1 MVELLAPAGS
11 FEALRAAVEAGA
23 DAVYLAGE
31 KFGARAYAEN
41 FAGEQLLKAVEFAH
55 LRGVAVHVTVNT
67 IIADEERDEFAAYIK
82 FLRRAN
88 VDALLV
94 QDLGA
99 AALAKELAPE
109 IPLHASTQMT
119 IHNSEGVKVLARLGF
134 TRAVL
139 SRELTLREIEKICH
153 ESPIETEIFIHG
165 ALCVC
170 WSGQCLM
177 SSLIGGRSGNRGRC
191 AQPCRLPYE
200 LVDASGK
207 NLLSGAGK
215 YLLSPKD
222 LNTLELLPRLIQTGV
237 TSLKIEG
244 RMKRPEY
251 VATVVKVYRDA
262 LDKNFST
269 GKDKRKLAQIFN
281 RDFTT
286 AYLEKNPGKNL
297 ISDMRPNNRGVL
309 IGRVV
314 EVARDKITLKLS
326 EKISAGDQV
335 EIWVKVGGRVTFT
348 VEDFELRGGLCTI
361 KLAGTRG
368 VRVHDRAFKIFD
380 AELTAEARKFFS
392 GAPVRKIFVAA
403 QVEAKIGE
411 PLTLK
416 MTDAD
421 GNFATAQTNSRAA
434 RAVNRPLTLE
444 TLKNQIGRLGNSIFA
459 LEKISANVEDNLMIP
474 LSELND
480 VRRRVVE
487 QLETLR
493 LKNFE
498 REKISVAAEVEVKF
512 GEPLN
517 LTNRPLTLDTLRNQI
532 GRPGNSIFTPEKI
545 SAPATKTLNPKSQ
558 ILNPSLTAHVDTLE
572 KVKAALDAGAD
583 EILFGGE
590 TFTNLPVKNISE
602 VIELVHA
609 RGKKISWATPRLVR
623 EDESF
628 TVPAAVDAVYVH
640 NLATLS
646 LAKKISAAPIRTD
659 FSLHVFNSATI
670 SFLKNLGVEGVT
682 LSPELNLAQVK
693 SLAKKSC
700 LPVECIVHGRQ
711 ELMISA
717 YCVLG
722 SFLGGL
728 DKKNCP
734 HICRAKKFF
743 LRDRKGEL
751 FPVVT
756 DQFCRMHILNAKTL
770 SMIEQRASFEG
781 VARLRVDCRALNA
794 KETAQIVRAYKIGG
808 AEIENFTR
816 GHFFRGV
823 TLAESQERPNEKF

>member
-139 SRELTLREIEKICH
+139 SRELTLREIEKICRD
-153 ESPIETEIFIHG
+153 SPIETEIFIHG

-177 SSLIGGRSGNRGRC
+177 SSMIGGRSGNRGRC

-200 LVDASGK
+200 LVDAGGK
-207 NLLSGAGK
+207 NLLNGAGK
-215 YLLSPKD
+215 FLLSPKD
-222 LNTLELLPRLIQTGV
+222 LNTLELLPRLIETGV

-262 LDKNFST
+262 LDKKFST
-269 GKDKRKLAQIFN
+269 DEDRRKLAQIFN

-314 EVARDKITLKLS
+314 EVARDKITLKLN

-335 EIWVKVGGRVTFT
+335 EIWIKVGGRVTFT
-348 VEDFELRGGLCTI
+348 VENFEMRGELCTI
-361 KLAGTRG
+361 KLASTRG

-392 GAPVRKIFVAA
+392 GAPVRKISVAA

-416 MTDAD
+416 MTDAN
-421 GNFATAQTNSRAA
+421 GNSATAQTFSCAERAL
-434 RAVNRPLTLE
+434 NRPLTLE

-459 LEKISANVEDNLMIP
+459 LEKISADVEDNLMIP

-487 QLETLR
+487 QLEAQR
-493 LKNFE
+493 LKKFA
-498 REKISVAAEVEVKF
+498 REKISV
-512 GEPLN
+512 
-517 LTNRPLTLDTLRNQI
+517 
-532 GRPGNSIFTPEKI
+532 
-545 SAPATKTLNPKSQ
+545 PATKTLNPKSQ
-558 ILNPSLTAHVDTLE
+558 ILNPSIVAHVDTLE

-602 VIELVHA
+602 AIELVHA

-734 HICRAKKFF
+734 HICRTKNFF

-770 SMIEQRASFEG
+770 SMIEQRAGFEG
-781 VARLRVDCRALNA
+781 VARLRVDCRALNS
-794 KETAQIVRAYKIGG
+794 KETAQIVHAYKFGG

-823 TLAESQERPNEKF
+823 TFAEENKKDSP

>member
-11 FEALRAAVEAGA
+11 FEALKAAVEAGA

-41 FAGEQLLKAVEFAH
+41 FAGDELIKAVEFAH

-67 IIADEERDEFAAYIK
+67 IVADEELDEFAAYLK

-99 AALAKELAPE
+99 ASIAKQVAPE

-119 IHNSEGVKVLARLGF
+119 IHDLEGVKALAELGF

-139 SRELTLREIEKICH
+139 SRELNLNEIKKICR

-177 SSLIGGRSGNRGRC
+177 SSMIGGRSGNRGRC

-200 LVDASGK
+200 LVDEHGK
-207 NLLSGAGK
+207 NLLDAGK

-222 LNTLELLPRLIQTGV
+222 LNTLELLPQLIETGV

-262 LDKNFST
+262 LDKNSSA
-269 GKDKRKLAQIFN
+269 DSQRKLAQIFN

-286 AYLEKNPGKNL
+286 AYLEKNPGRNL
-297 ISDMRPNNRGVL
+297 ISDTRPNNRGVL

-314 EVARDKITLKLS
+314 EVGRDKITLKLS
-326 EKISAGDQV
+326 GELHAGDQV
-335 EIWVKVGGRVTFT
+335 EIWIKVGGRVTFT
-348 VEDFELRGGLCTI
+348 VEDFDQRGELCTI
-361 KLAGTRG
+361 KLASTKG

-380 AELTAEARKFFS
+380 AALTAEARKYFT
-392 GAPVRKIFVAA
+392 GAPVRKISVTAT
-403 QVEAKIGE
+403 VKAKLGE
-411 PLTLK
+411 PLTLT
-416 MTDAD
+416 MTDTD
-421 GNFATAQTNSRAA
+421 GNSATAQTNFIAEPA
-434 RAVNRPLTLE
+434 LNRPLTLE
-444 TLKNQIGRLGNSIFA
+444 TLNKQLGRLGNSIFV
-459 LEKISANVEDNLMIP
+459 LDELSADLDADLMIP
-474 LSELND
+474 ISELND

-487 QLETLR
+487 SLETLR
-493 LKNFE
+493 LKKFE
-498 REKISVAAEVEVKF
+498 RKPVAPVEEKIYPPCAVE
-512 GEPLN
+512 
-517 LTNRPLTLDTLRNQI
+517 
-532 GRPGNSIFTPEKI
+532 S
-545 SAPATKTLNPKSQ
+545 TKLV
-558 ILNPSLTAHVDTLE
+558 AHVDTLE
-572 KVKAALDAGAD
+572 KVHVALDAGAD

-590 TFTNLPVKNISE
+590 TFTNQPVKDITQA
-602 VIELVHA
+602 IELVHK
-609 RGKKISWATPRLVR
+609 RGKKISWSTPRLVR
-623 EDESF
+623 EEEPF
-628 TVPAAVDAVYVH
+628 TVPVEVDAVYVH
-640 NLATLS
+640 NLATLR
-646 LAKKISAAPIRTD
+646 LAKGFSVPIRSD
-659 FSLHVFNSATI
+659 YSLHVFNNATI
-670 SFLKNLGVEGVT
+670 NFLKAQGVEGVT
-682 LSPELNLAQVK
+682 LSPELNLTQIKA
-693 SLAKKSC
+693 LAKKSS

-722 SFLGGL
+722 SFIGGL
-728 DKKNCP
+728 DKKKCP
-734 HICRAKKFF
+734 HVCRTKNFF
-743 LRDRKGEL
+743 LRDRKDEL

-770 SMIEQRASFEG
+770 SMIEHRAEFDG
-781 VARLRVDCRALNA
+781 VARIRVDCRALTLN
-794 KETAQIVRAYKIGG
+794 ETARVIHTYKFGG
-808 AEIENFTR
+808 GEIENFTR
-816 GHFFRGV
+816 GHYFRGV
-823 TLAESQERPNEKF
+823 TEVS

>member
-1 MVELLAPAGS
+1 MIELLAPAGS

-67 IIADEERDEFAAYIK
+67 IIADSELDEFAAYIK

-88 VDALLV
+88 VEALLV

-99 AALAKELAPE
+99 ASIAKAVAPE
-109 IPLHASTQMT
+109 ISLHASTQMT
-119 IHNSEGVKVLARLGF
+119 IHNSEGVKALAELGF
-134 TRAVL
+134 SRAVL
-139 SRELTLREIEKICH
+139 SRELTLTEIEKICR

-177 SSLIGGRSGNRGRC
+177 SSMIGGRSGNRGRC

-207 NLLSGAGK
+207 NLLNNAGK

-222 LNTLELLPRLIQTGV
+222 LNTLDLLPRLIDTGV

-251 VATVVKVYRDA
+251 VATVVKVYRDV
-262 LDKNFST
+262 LDKKFST
-269 GKDKRKLAQIFN
+269 PEDRRKLAQIFN

-286 AYLEKNPGKNL
+286 AYLERNPGRNL
-297 ISDMRPNNRGVL
+297 ISDMKPNNRGVL

-314 EVARDKITLKLS
+314 EVGRDKLVIKIA
-326 EKISAGDQV
+326 EKISVGDQV

-348 VEDFELRGGLCTI
+348 VEEFNLRGDFCEVKAPT
-361 KLAGTRG
+361 KG
-368 VRVHDRAFKIFD
+368 VRIHDRVFKIFD
-380 AELTAEARKFFS
+380 AELTAEARKYFT
-392 GAPVRKIFVAA
+392 GAPVRRIGVVANV
-403 QVEAKIGE
+403 QAKLDE
-411 PLTLK
+411 PLTLTL
-416 MTDAD
+416 TDTD
-421 GNFATAQTNSRAA
+421 GNTATAQTKFLAEQ
-434 RAVNRPLTLE
+434 AVNRPLTLE
-444 TLKNQIGRLGNSIFA
+444 TLKNQIGRLGNSIFT
-459 LEKISANVEDNLMIP
+459 LEKISADLEDNLMIP
-474 LSELND
+474 IGELND
-480 VRRRVVE
+480 VRRRAVE
-487 QLETLR
+487 ALETAR
-493 LKNFE
+493 LKKFE
-498 REKISVAAEVEVKF
+498 RVKNSTPAAA
-512 GEPLN
+512 PLFPSPQF
-517 LTNRPLTLDTLRNQI
+517 LV
-532 GRPGNSIFTPEKI
+532 
-545 SAPATKTLNPKSQ
+545 PKL
-558 ILNPSLTAHVDTLE
+558 IAHVDTLE
-572 KVKAALDAGAD
+572 KLKVALDAGAD

-590 TFTNLPVKNISE
+590 TFTNQPVKNIKE
-602 VIELVHA
+602 AIELAHK
-609 RGKKISWATPRLVR
+609 RGKKVSLSTPRFVR
-623 EDESF
+623 EGEPFDI
-628 TVPAAVDAVYVH
+628 PAGFDSVYVH
-640 NLATLS
+640 NLATLR
-646 LAKKISAAPIRTD
+646 LAKRFADVPIRTD
-659 FSLHVFNSATI
+659 FSLHVFNNATI
-670 SFLKNLGVEGVT
+670 NYLRGLGVEGVT
-682 LSPELNLAQVK
+682 LSPELNLTQVK
-693 SLAKKSC
+693 SLAKNSC

-722 SFLGGL
+722 SFIGGL

-734 HICRAKKFF
+734 HVCRAKDFY
-743 LRDRKGEL
+743 LRDRMGEL

-770 SMIEQRASFEG
+770 SMIEHRADFG
-781 VARLRVDCRALNA
+781 GLARIRIDCRALTLE
-794 KETAQIVRAYKIGG
+794 ETAQIVRSYKSGG

-816 GHFFRGV
+816 GHYFRG
-823 TLAESQERPNEKF
+823 AM

>member
-1 MVELLAPAGS
+1 MIELLAPAGS

-67 IIADEERDEFAAYIK
+67 IIADSELDEFAAYIK

-99 AALAKELAPE
+99 ASIAKQVAPE

-119 IHNSEGVKVLARLGF
+119 IHNSEGVKALAELGF
-134 TRAVL
+134 SRAVL
-139 SRELTLREIEKICH
+139 SRELTLTEIEKICR

-177 SSLIGGRSGNRGRC
+177 SSMIGGRSGNRGRC

-207 NLLSGAGK
+207 NLLNNAGK

-222 LNTLELLPRLIQTGV
+222 LNTLDLLPRLIDTGV

-251 VATVVKVYRDA
+251 VATVVKVYRDV
-262 LDKNFST
+262 LDKKFST
-269 GKDKRKLAQIFN
+269 PEDRRKLAQIFN

-286 AYLEKNPGKNL
+286 AYLERNPGRNL
-297 ISDMRPNNRGVL
+297 ISDMKPNNRGVL

-314 EVARDKITLKLS
+314 EVGRDKLVIKIA
-326 EKISAGDQV
+326 EKISVGDQV

-348 VEDFELRGGLCTI
+348 VEEFNLRGDFCEVKAPT
-361 KLAGTRG
+361 KG
-368 VRVHDRAFKIFD
+368 VRIHDRVFKIFD
-380 AELTAEARKFFS
+380 AELTAEARKYFT
-392 GAPVRKIFVAA
+392 GAPVRRIGVVANV
-403 QVEAKIGE
+403 QAKLDE
-411 PLTLK
+411 PLTLTL
-416 MTDAD
+416 TDTD
-421 GNFATAQTNSRAA
+421 GNTATAQTKFIVEP
-434 RAVNRPLTLE
+434 AVNRPLTLE
-444 TLKNQIGRLGNSIFA
+444 TLKNQIGRLGNSIFT
-459 LEKISANVEDNLMIP
+459 LEKISADLEDNLMIP
-474 LSELND
+474 ISELND
-480 VRRRVVE
+480 VRRRAVE
-487 QLETLR
+487 ALETAR
-493 LKNFE
+493 LKKFE
-498 REKISVAAEVEVKF
+498 RVKISTPTVA
-512 GEPLN
+512 PLVPSPQF
-517 LTNRPLTLDTLRNQI
+517 LV
-532 GRPGNSIFTPEKI
+532 
-545 SAPATKTLNPKSQ
+545 PK
-558 ILNPSLTAHVDTLE
+558 LVAHVDTLE
-572 KVKAALDAGAD
+572 KLKAALDAGAD

-590 TFTNLPVKNISE
+590 TFTNQPVKNIKE
-602 VIELVHA
+602 AIELAHK
-609 RGKKISWATPRLVR
+609 RGKKISLATPRIVR
-623 EDESF
+623 EGEPFDI
-628 TVPAAVDAVYVH
+628 PAGFDSVYVH
-640 NLATLS
+640 NLATLR
-646 LAKKISAAPIRTD
+646 LAKRFADVPIRTD
-659 FSLHVFNSATI
+659 FSLHVFNNATI
-670 SFLKNLGVEGVT
+670 NYLRGLGVEGVT
-682 LSPELNLAQVK
+682 LSPELNLTQVK
-693 SLAKKSC
+693 SLAKNSC

-722 SFLGGL
+722 SFIGGL

-734 HICRAKKFF
+734 HVCRAKDFY
-743 LRDRKGEL
+743 LRDRLSEL

-770 SMIEQRASFEG
+770 SMIEHRAEFVG
-781 VARLRVDCRALNA
+781 VARIRVDCRALTLE
-794 KETAQIVRAYKIGG
+794 ETAQIVRSYKSSG
-808 AEIENFTR
+808 AEIEDYTR
-816 GHFFRGV
+816 GHYFRG
-823 TLAESQERPNEKF
+823 AM

>member
-1 MVELLAPAGS
+1 MIELLAPAGS
-11 FEALRAAVEAGA
+11 FEALKAAVEAGA

-41 FAGEQLLKAVEFAH
+41 FAGDQLLKAVEFAH
-55 LRGVAVHVTVNT
+55 LRGVAVHVTINT
-67 IIADEERDEFAAYIK
+67 IIADEELDDFAEYLK

-88 VDALLV
+88 VDAFLV

-99 AALAKELAPE
+99 ATLAKEFAPE

-119 IHNSEGVKVLARLGF
+119 IHNSEGVKALAELGF
-134 TRAVL
+134 SRAVL
-139 SRELTLREIEKICH
+139 SRELTLEEIKKICR

-200 LVDASGK
+200 LVDEHGK
-207 NLLSGAGK
+207 NLLSAGK

-222 LNTLELLPRLIQTGV
+222 LNTLNLLPQLIETGV

-251 VATVVKVYRDA
+251 VATVVKVYRDV
-262 LDKNFST
+262 LDKKFST
-269 GKDKRKLAQIFN
+269 PEDNRKLAQIFN

-286 AYLEKNPGKNL
+286 AYLEKNPGKHL
-297 ISDMRPNNRGVL
+297 ISDMKPNNRGVL

-314 EVARDKITLKLS
+314 EVGRDKITLKLS
-326 EKISAGDQV
+326 EKLHVGDQV

-348 VEDFELRGGLCTI
+348 VEGFELKGDLCTI
-361 KLAGTRG
+361 KIPNTKG

-380 AELTAEARKFFS
+380 AELTAEARKYFT
-392 GAPVRKIFVAA
+392 GAPVRKISAMAEVK
-403 QVEAKIGE
+403 AKLGE
-411 PLTLK
+411 PLILTL
-416 MTDAD
+416 TDSD
-421 GNFATAQTNSRAA
+421 GNIATAQTNFIAESAK
-434 RAVNRPLTLE
+434 NRPLTLD
-444 TLKNQIGRLGNSIFA
+444 TLKNQIGRLGNSIFT
-459 LEKISANVEDNLMIP
+459 LEKISAQIDENLMIP
-474 LSELND
+474 ISELND
-480 VRRRVVE
+480 VRRRAVE
-487 QLETLR
+487 QLEILR
-493 LKNFE
+493 LKKFE
-498 REKISVAAEVEVKF
+498 REKISVAN
-512 GEPLN
+512 P
-517 LTNRPLTLDTLRNQI
+517 
-532 GRPGNSIFTPEKI
+532 
-545 SAPATKTLNPKSQ
+545 TKTLAPSPISLPPK
-558 ILNPSLTAHVDTLE
+558 ITAHVDTLE
-572 KVKAALDAGAD
+572 KLKIALDAGAD

-590 TFTNLPVKNISE
+590 TFTNQPVKNISNAVE
-602 VIELVHA
+602 VVHK
-609 RGKKISWATPRLVR
+609 RGKKIYLATPRLVR
-623 EDESF
+623 ENEI
-628 TVPAAVDAVYVH
+628 AALEKTLSAEVDAIYIH

-670 SFLKNLGVEGVT
+670 NFLKNLDVEGVT
-682 LSPELNLAQVK
+682 LSPELNLTQVK
-693 SLAKKSC
+693 NLAKKSP

-722 SFLGGL
+722 SFLGEL
-728 DKKNCP
+728 DKKICP
-734 HICRAKKFF
+734 HICRTKNFY
-743 LRDRKGEL
+743 LRDRLGEL

-770 SMIEQRASFEG
+770 SMIEHRTDFDG
-781 VARLRVDCRALNA
+781 VARIRVDCRALNLQ
-794 KETAQIVRAYKIGG
+794 ETAQIIHAYKFGG

-816 GHFFRGV
+816 GHYFRG
-823 TLAESQERPNEKF
+823 AM

>member
-11 FEALRAAVEAGA
+11 FDALKAAVEAGA

-41 FAGEQLLKAVEFAH
+41 FAGEQLLHAVEFAH

-67 IIADEERDEFAAYIK
+67 LIADEELDEFAEYIK

-99 AALAKELAPE
+99 ATIAKKIAPE

-119 IHNSEGVKVLARLGF
+119 IHNLEGVKALAELGF
-134 TRAVL
+134 SRAVL
-139 SRELTLREIEKICH
+139 SRELTLNEIEKICR

-200 LVDASGK
+200 LVDANGK
-207 NLLSGAGK
+207 NLLHDAGK

-222 LNTLELLPRLIQTGV
+222 LNTLDLLPRLVETGV

-251 VATVVKVYRDA
+251 VATVVKVYRDV
-262 LDKNFST
+262 LDKNFLVT
-269 GKDKRKLAQIFN
+269 DEQRRKLAQIFN

-297 ISDMRPNNRGVL
+297 ISDMKPNNRGVL

-314 EVARDKITLKLS
+314 EVGRDKIILKLGG
-326 EKISAGDQV
+326 ELHTGDQV
-335 EIWVKVGGRVTFT
+335 EIWIKVGGRVTFT
-348 VEDFELRGGLCTI
+348 VEDFELRGGLCAI
-361 KLAGTRG
+361 KIPNTKGI
-368 VRVHDRAFKIFD
+368 RVHDRAFKIFD
-380 AELTAEARKFFS
+380 AELTAEARKFFT
-392 GAPVRKIFVAA
+392 GAPVRKILVAA
-403 QVEAKIGE
+403 DVRAKIGE
-411 PLTLK
+411 PLTLTL
-416 MTDAD
+416 TDAD
-421 GNFATAQTNSRAA
+421 GNSATAQTNFIAEPA
-434 RAVNRPLTLE
+434 LNRPLTVDV
-444 TLKNQIGRLGNSIFA
+444 LKNQIGRLGNSIFA
-459 LEKISANVEDNLMIP
+459 LGEISAALDDNLMIP
-474 LSELND
+474 VSELND

-493 LKNFE
+493 LKKFS
-498 REKISVAAEVEVKF
+498 REKAFSCDVKIFPPCKVSETKFVAQV
-512 GEPLN
+512 
-517 LTNRPLTLDTLRNQI
+517 D
-532 GRPGNSIFTPEKI
+532 TPEKI
-545 SAPATKTLNPKSQ
+545 
-558 ILNPSLTAHVDTLE
+558 
-572 KVKAALDAGAD
+572 KVALDAGAD

-590 TFTNLPVKNISE
+590 TFTNQPVKNISAA
-602 VIELVHA
+602 IEIVRK
-609 RGKKISWATPRLVR
+609 RGKKISLATPRLVR
-623 EDESF
+623 ESEI
-628 TVPAAVDAVYVH
+628 AALEKILSVDVDAVYVH
-640 NLATLS
+640 NLATLR
-646 LAKKISAAPIRTD
+646 LAKKFSSAPIRTD
-659 FSLHVFNSATI
+659 FSLHVFSSAMI
-670 SFLKNLGVEGVT
+670 NFLQNLGVEGVT

-693 SLAKKSC
+693 ALAKKSC

-734 HICRAKKFF
+734 RICRTKDFF

-770 SMIEQRASFEG
+770 SMIEHRADFGG
-781 VARLRVDCRALNA
+781 VARIRVDCRALTLA
-794 KETAQIVRAYKIGG
+794 ETAQIVRAYKFGG
-808 AEIENFTR
+808 EEIENFTR
-816 GHFFRGV
+816 GHYFRGV
-823 TLAESQERPNEKF
+823 L

>member
-11 FEALRAAVEAGA
+11 FDALRAAVEAGA

-41 FAGEQLLKAVEFAH
+41 FSGEKLAEAVKFAH
-55 LRGVAVHVTVNT
+55 MRGVAVHVTVNT
-67 IIADEERDEFAAYIK
+67 IIADEELDEFADYIK

-99 AALAKELAPE
+99 ASVAKQVAPE

-119 IHNSEGVKVLARLGF
+119 IHNLEGVKALAELGF

-139 SRELTLREIEKICH
+139 SRELTLTELEKICR

-191 AQPCRLPYE
+191 AQPCRLLYE
-200 LVDASGK
+200 LVDANGK
-207 NLLSGAGK
+207 NLLSNAGK

-222 LNTLELLPRLIQTGV
+222 LNTLDLLPRLVKTGV

-251 VATVVKVYRDA
+251 VATVVKVYRDV
-262 LDKNFST
+262 LDKNFSVT
-269 GKDKRKLAQIFN
+269 EEQRRKLAQIFN

-297 ISDMRPNNRGVL
+297 ISDMKPNNRGVL

-314 EVARDKITLKLS
+314 EVGRDKITLKLA
-326 EKISAGDQV
+326 EKLNHGDQV

-348 VEDFELRGGLCTI
+348 VEEFELRGDLCTV
-361 KLAGTRG
+361 KAPARG

-380 AELTAEARKFFS
+380 AELTSEARKFFS
-392 GAPVRKIFVAA
+392 GTPVRKISVAA
-403 QVEAKIGE
+403 EVFAKIGE
-411 PLTLK
+411 PLTLTL
-416 MTDAD
+416 TDAD
-421 GNFATAQTNSRAA
+421 GNLATAQTNFIAERAL
-434 RAVNRPLTLE
+434 NRPLTLD
-444 TLKNQIGRLGNSIFA
+444 TLKSQIGRLGNSIFE
-459 LEKISANVEDNLMIP
+459 LEKISADIDDNLMIP
-474 LSELND
+474 ISELND
-480 VRRRVVE
+480 VRRRAVE
-487 QLETLR
+487 KLEFQR
-493 LKNFE
+493 LKKFE
-498 REKISVAAEVEVKF
+498 REKISV
-512 GEPLN
+512 
-517 LTNRPLTLDTLRNQI
+517 
-532 GRPGNSIFTPEKI
+532 
-545 SAPATKTLNPKSQ
+545 PATKTFLPNPYSIAPKIS
-558 ILNPSLTAHVDTLE
+558 AHVDTLE
-572 KVKAALDAGAD
+572 KLKVALDSGAD

-590 TFTNLPVKNISE
+590 NFKAMSNAQCVMRNDFVE
-602 VIELVHA
+602 FVHG
-609 RGKKISWATPRLVR
+609 RGKKISLATPRLVR
-623 EDESF
+623 EDEF
-628 TVPAAVDAVYVH
+628 TALEKILSAKVDAVYVH
-640 NLATLS
+640 NLATLRF
-646 LAKKISAAPIRTD
+646 AKKISSAPIRTD

-670 SFLKNLGVEGVT
+670 DFLKNLGVEGVT
-682 LSPELNLAQVK
+682 LSTELNLAQVK
-693 SLAKKSC
+693 ALEKKSS

-722 SFLGGL
+722 SFLGDL

-734 HICRAKKFF
+734 HICRTKDFF

-770 SMIEQRASFEG
+770 SMIEHRAEFDG
-781 VARLRVDCRALNA
+781 VARIRIDCRALTLQ
-794 KETAQIVRAYKIGG
+794 ETEKIIRAYKFGG
-808 AEIENFTR
+808 TEIENFTR
-816 GHFFRGV
+816 GHYFRGV
-823 TLAESQERPNEKF
+823 N

>member
-119 IHNSEGVKVLARLGF
+119 IHNSEGVRVLARLGF

-139 SRELTLREIEKICH
+139 SRELTLREIEKICRD
-153 ESPIETEIFIHG
+153 SPIETEIFIHG

-200 LVDASGK
+200 LVDAGGK
-207 NLLSGAGK
+207 NLLNGAGK
-215 YLLSPKD
+215 FLLSPKD

-269 GKDKRKLAQIFN
+269 DEDRRKLAQIFN

-348 VEDFELRGGLCTI
+348 VEDFEMRGELCTI
-361 KLAGTRG
+361 KIPSTRG

-459 LEKISANVEDNLMIP
+459 LEKISANVEENLMIP

-480 VRRRVVE
+480 VRRRAVE
-487 QLETLR
+487 QLEVQR
-493 LKNFE
+493 LKKFT
-498 REKISVAAEVEVKF
+498 REKISV
-512 GEPLN
+512 
-517 LTNRPLTLDTLRNQI
+517 
-532 GRPGNSIFTPEKI
+532 
-545 SAPATKTLNPKSQ
+545 PATKTLTTDHQSPTTK
-558 ILNPSLTAHVDTLE
+558 LVAHVDTLE

-602 VIELVHA
+602 AIELVHA

-734 HICRAKKFF
+734 HICRTKNFF

-794 KETAQIVRAYKIGG
+794 KETAQIVHAYKFGG

-823 TLAESQERPNEKF
+823 TFAEQAD

>member
-1 MVELLAPAGS
+1 MIELLAPAGN

-41 FAGEQLLKAVEFAH
+41 FAGDNLIQAVKFAH

-67 IIADEERDEFAAYIK
+67 LIADTELDEFAEYLK

-99 AALAKELAPE
+99 AALAKEIAPE
-109 IPLHASTQMT
+109 IPLHASTQMS
-119 IHNSEGVKVLARLGF
+119 IHNLEGVKALAKLGF
-134 TRAVL
+134 ARVVL
-139 SRELTLREIEKICH
+139 SRELTLNEIKKICRD
-153 ESPIETEIFIHG
+153 SPIETEIFIHG

-207 NLLSGAGK
+207 NLLNAGK

-222 LNTLELLPRLIQTGV
+222 LNTLDLLPQLVETGV

-251 VATVVKVYRDA
+251 VATVVKVYRNA

-269 GKDKRKLAQIFN
+269 DEDRRKLAQIFN

-286 AYLEKNPGKNL
+286 AYLERNPGKNL
-297 ISDMRPNNRGVL
+297 ISDMKPNNRGVL

-314 EVARDKITLKLS
+314 EVGRDRITLKLS
-326 EKISAGDQV
+326 EKISVGDQV
-335 EIWVKVGGRVTFT
+335 EIWIKVGGRVTFT
-348 VEDFELRGGLCTI
+348 VEDFELRGDLCAI
-361 KLAGTRG
+361 KISTKG

-380 AELTAEARKFFS
+380 AELTAEARKYFT
-392 GAPVRKIFVAA
+392 GAPVRRISVAA
-403 QVEAKIGE
+403 EVAVKLGE
-411 PLTLK
+411 PLTLTL
-416 MTDAD
+416 TDSD
-421 GNFATAQTNSRAA
+421 GNIATARTNFIAEPA
-434 RAVNRPLTLE
+434 KNRPLTLE
-444 TLKNQIGRLGNSIFA
+444 TLKNQIGRLGNSIFI
-459 LEKISANVEDNLMIP
+459 LDKISAALDENLMIP
-474 LSELND
+474 ISELND
-480 VRRRVVE
+480 VRRRAVE

-493 LKNFE
+493 LKKFE
-498 REKISVAAEVEVKF
+498 RDKLSAAAVKIYPPCAVAE
-512 GEPLN
+512 
-517 LTNRPLTLDTLRNQI
+517 T
-532 GRPGNSIFTPEKI
+532 KI
-545 SAPATKTLNPKSQ
+545 IAQ
-558 ILNPSLTAHVDTLE
+558 VDTLE
-572 KVKAALDAGAD
+572 KLKAALDAGAD

-590 TFTNLPVKNISE
+590 TFTNQPVKNISAA
-602 VIELVHA
+602 IELVHKC
-609 RGKKISWATPRLVR
+609 GKKFSLATPRIVR
-623 EDESF
+623 ENEF
-628 TVPAAVDAVYVH
+628 AA
-640 NLATLS
+640 LEKTLS
-646 LAKKISAAPIRTD
+646 ANFDAIYIHNIALLDLAQKFSNVRTD
-659 FSLHVFNSATI
+659 FSLHVFNNVTI
-670 SFLKNLGVEGVT
+670 NFLKSLGVESVT
-682 LSPELNLAQVK
+682 LSPELNLTQVK
-693 SLAKKSC
+693 ALAKKSP

-734 HICRAKKFF
+734 HICRTNSFY
-743 LRDRKGEL
+743 LRDRMNEL

-770 SMIEQRASFEG
+770 SMIEHRADFDG
-781 VARLRVDCRALNA
+781 VARIRVDCRALTVD
-794 KETAQIVRAYKIGG
+794 ETAQIVRAYKFGG

-816 GHFFRGV
+816 GHYFRGV
-823 TLAESQERPNEKF
+823 V

>member
-41 FAGEQLLKAVEFAH
+41 FAGDALIRAAEFAH

-67 IIADEERDEFAAYIK
+67 LIADEELDEFAAYIK
-82 FLRRAN
+82 FLRKAH

-99 AALAKELAPE
+99 ASVARQVAPE

-119 IHNSEGVKVLARLGF
+119 IHNSAGVAALAELGF

-139 SRELTLREIEKICH
+139 SRELTLAEIEAICRDA
-153 ESPIETEIFIHG
+153 PIETEIFIHG

-200 LVDASGK
+200 LVDANGK
-207 NLLSGAGK
+207 NLLHDAGK

-222 LNTLELLPRLIQTGV
+222 LNTPDLLPRLIDTGV

-262 LDKNFST
+262 LDNHIATPSA
-269 GKDKRKLAQIFN
+269 KRKLAQIFN

-286 AYLEKNPGKNL
+286 AYLEKNPGRHL
-297 ISDMRPNNRGVL
+297 ISDMKPNNRGVL
-309 IGRVV
+309 IGRVA
-314 EVARDKITLKLS
+314 EVGRDKLTLKLA
-326 EKISAGDQV
+326 EPLNIGDQV

-348 VEDFELRGGLCTI
+348 VEEFNLRGDFCEV
-361 KLAGTRG
+361 AAPTRG

-380 AELTAEARKFFS
+380 AELTAEARKYFTGGF
-392 GAPVRKIFVAA
+392 VRRIGIVAD
-403 QVEAKIGE
+403 VKAKLDE
-411 PLTLK
+411 PLTLTL
-416 MTDAD
+416 TDAD
-421 GNFATAQTNSRAA
+421 GNTAAAQTKFLAEPA
-434 RAVNRPLTLE
+434 LNRPLTLD
-444 TLKNQIGRLGNSIFA
+444 TLKNQIGRLGNSVFM
-459 LEKISANVEDNLMIP
+459 LDKISADLDDNLMIP
-474 LSELND
+474 ISELND
-480 VRRRVVE
+480 VRRRAVE
-487 QLETLR
+487 LLESAR
-493 LKNFE
+493 LKKFE
-498 REKISVAAEVEVKF
+498 RKPV
-512 GEPLN
+512 
-517 LTNRPLTLDTLRNQI
+517 D
-532 GRPGNSIFTPEKI
+532 
-545 SAPATKTLNPKSQ
+545 APAVKIYPPCAVDTTKL
-558 ILNPSLTAHVDTLE
+558 IAHVDTLE
-572 KVKAALDAGAD
+572 KLKAALDAGAD

-590 TFTNLPVKNISE
+590 TFTNQPVKDIAAA
-602 VIELVHA
+602 IELAHK
-609 RGKKISWATPRLVR
+609 RGRKISWATPRILR
-623 EDESF
+623 EGERLTLPEGF
-628 TVPAAVDAVYVH
+628 DAVYIH
-640 NLATLS
+640 NLATLRLVKG
-646 LAKKISAAPIRTD
+646 LADVPIRTD
-659 FSLHVFNSATI
+659 YSLHVFNAATI
-670 SFLKNLGVEGVT
+670 NFLANLGVAGVT
-682 LSPELNLAQVK
+682 LSPELNLTQVK
-693 SLAKKSC
+693 SLAKKSP

-734 HICRAKKFF
+734 HVCRAEDYY
-743 LRDRKGEL
+743 LRDRLGER

-770 SMIEQRASFEG
+770 SMIEHRAKFGG
-781 VARLRVDCRALNA
+781 VARIRVDCRALTL
-794 KETAQIVRAYKIGG
+794 KETAQVVRAYKSGG

-816 GHFFRGV
+816 GHYFRG
-823 TLAESQERPNEKF
+823 AM

>member
-1 MVELLAPAGS
+1 M
-11 FEALRAAVEAGA
+11 
-23 DAVYLAGE
+23 AGE

-41 FAGEQLLKAVEFAH
+41 FAGEQMLKAVEFAH

-67 IIADEERDEFAAYIK
+67 LIADEELDEFAAYLK
-82 FLRRAN
+82 FLRLAN

-99 AALAKELAPE
+99 ASIAKQIVPE

-119 IHNSEGVKVLARLGF
+119 IHNLEGVKALAELGF

-139 SRELTLREIEKICH
+139 SRELTLDEIKKICR

-177 SSLIGGRSGNRGRC
+177 SSMIGGRSGNRGRC

-200 LVDASGK
+200 LVDVNGK
-207 NLLSGAGK
+207 NLLDAGK

-222 LNTLELLPRLIQTGV
+222 LNTLELLPRLIETGV

-251 VATVVKVYRDA
+251 VATVVKVYREA

-269 GKDKRKLAQIFN
+269 PEDKRKLAQIFN

-286 AYLEKNPGKNL
+286 AYLEKNPGRNL
-297 ISDMRPNNRGVL
+297 ISDMKPNNRGVL
-309 IGRVV
+309 IGRVA
-314 EVARDKITLKLS
+314 EVGRDKVTLKLS
-326 EKISAGDQV
+326 EKLHAGDQV

-348 VEDFELRGGLCTI
+348 VEDFDLRGELCTVKI
-361 KLAGTRG
+361 PNTKG

-380 AELTAEARKFFS
+380 AELTAEARKYFT
-392 GAPVRKIFVAA
+392 GAPVRKISVAA
-403 QVEAKIGE
+403 DVKVKIGE
-411 PLTLK
+411 PLTLTL
-416 MTDAD
+416 TDAD
-421 GNFATAQTNSRAA
+421 GNVATAQTDFIAESAK
-434 RAVNRPLTLE
+434 NRPLTLE

-459 LEKISANVEDNLMIP
+459 LEKISAQIDGNLMIP
-474 LSELND
+474 ISELNE
-480 VRRRVVE
+480 VRRRAVE

-493 LKNFE
+493 LKKFE
-498 REKISVAAEVEVKF
+498 REKIFAAE
-512 GEPLN
+512 
-517 LTNRPLTLDTLRNQI
+517 
-532 GRPGNSIFTPEKI
+532 EKI
-545 SAPATKTLNPKSQ
+545 YPPCAVDSTKLV
-558 ILNPSLTAHVDTLE
+558 AHVDTLDKL
-572 KVKAALDAGAD
+572 KVALDAGAD

-590 TFTNLPVKNISE
+590 TFTNQPVKNISDAIKIAHE
-602 VIELVHA
+602 
-609 RGKKISWATPRLVR
+609 RGKKIYLATPRLVR
-623 EDESF
+623 ENEL
-628 TVPAAVDAVYVH
+628 AAFEKTLSAEVDAIYVH

-646 LAKKISAAPIRTD
+646 LAKKLSDAPIRTD
-659 FSLHVFNSATI
+659 FSLIVFNCATI
-670 SFLKNLGVEGVT
+670 NFLKDLGVEGVT
-682 LSPELNLAQVK
+682 LSPELNLTQVK
-693 SLAKKSC
+693 TLSKKSP

-722 SFLGGL
+722 SFLGEL

-734 HICRAKKFF
+734 HICRTKNFY
-743 LRDRKGEL
+743 LRDRLGEL

-756 DQFCRMHILNAKTL
+756 DQFCRMRILNAKIL
-770 SMIEQRASFEG
+770 SMIDNRADFGG
-781 VARLRVDCRALNA
+781 VARIRIDCRTLNLQ
-794 KETAQIVRAYKIGG
+794 ETAQIVHAYKFGG

-816 GHFFRGV
+816 GHYFRGIM
-823 TLAESQERPNEKF
+823 

>member
-1 MVELLAPAGS
+1 MIELLAPAGS
-11 FEALRAAVEAGA
+11 FDALKAAVESGA

-67 IIADEERDEFAAYIK
+67 LIADEELDEFAEYLK

-99 AALAKELAPE
+99 AALAKKFAPE

-119 IHNSEGVKVLARLGF
+119 IHNAEGVKALAELGF
-134 TRAVL
+134 SRAVL
-139 SRELTLREIEKICH
+139 SRELTLEEIKKICR

-200 LVDASGK
+200 LVDDSGK
-207 NLLSGAGK
+207 NLLNAGK

-222 LNTLELLPRLIQTGV
+222 LNTLELLPKLLETGV

-269 GKDKRKLAQIFN
+269 ADDRRKLAQIFN

-297 ISDMRPNNRGVL
+297 ISDMKPNNRGVL

-314 EVARDKITLKLS
+314 EVGRDKITLKLA
-326 EKISAGDQV
+326 EKLHAGDQV
-335 EIWVKVGGRVTFT
+335 EIWIKVGGRVTFT
-348 VEDFELRGGLCTI
+348 VEEFDLRGDLCTI
-361 KLAGTRG
+361 KTNAKG

-380 AELTAEARKFFS
+380 AELTAEARKYFT
-392 GAPVRKIFVAA
+392 GAPVRKIAVAA
-403 QVEAKIGE
+403 EVAVKLGE
-411 PLTLK
+411 PLTLTL
-416 MTDAD
+416 TDSD
-421 GNFATAQTNSRAA
+421 GNSATARTNFIAEPA
-434 RAVNRPLTLE
+434 KNRPLTLE
-444 TLKNQIGRLGNSIFA
+444 TLKNQLGRLGNSIFA
-459 LEKISANVEDNLMIP
+459 LEKISAALDENLMIP
-474 LSELND
+474 ISELND
-480 VRRRVVE
+480 VRRRAVE

-493 LKNFE
+493 LKKFE
-498 REKISVAAEVEVKF
+498 REKISINDETF
-512 GEPLN
+512 PLIPDS
-517 LTNRPLTLDTLRNQI
+517 RPLT
-532 GRPGNSIFTPEKI
+532 PSII
-545 SAPATKTLNPKSQ
+545 
-558 ILNPSLTAHVDTLE
+558 AHVDTPDKL
-572 KVKAALDAGAD
+572 KAALDAGAD

-590 TFTNLPVKNISE
+590 TFTNQPVKNFADAINFAH
-602 VIELVHA
+602 L
-609 RGKKISWATPRLVR
+609 RGKKISLATPRIVR
-623 EDESF
+623 ENELAALEKTLS
-628 TVPAAVDAVYVH
+628 AAVDAIYIH

-646 LAKKISAAPIRTD
+646 LVKKFSAAPIRSD
-659 FSLHVFNSATI
+659 FSLHVFNAATI
-670 SFLKNLGVEGVT
+670 NFLKNLGIEGVT
-682 LSPELNLAQVK
+682 LSPELNLTQVK
-693 SLAKKSC
+693 DLAKKSP
-700 LPVECIVHGRQ
+700 LPVECIVHGQQ

-722 SFLGGL
+722 SFLGEL

-734 HICRAKKFF
+734 RICRAKNFY
-743 LRDRKGEL
+743 LRDRKDEL

-770 SMIEQRASFEG
+770 SMIEHRADFDG
-781 VARLRVDCRALNA
+781 VARLRVDCRALTLN
-794 KETAQIVRAYKIGG
+794 ETAQIVRAYKVGG

-816 GHFFRGV
+816 GHYFRGV
-823 TLAESQERPNEKF
+823 M

>member
-1 MVELLAPAGS
+1 MIELLAPAGS

-41 FAGEQLLKAVEFAH
+41 FAGEQMLKAVEFAH

-67 IIADEERDEFAAYIK
+67 IIADEELDEFAEYLK

-99 AALAKELAPE
+99 ASLAKKFVPE

-119 IHNSEGVKVLARLGF
+119 IHNSDGVKALAELGF
-134 TRAVL
+134 ARAVL
-139 SRELTLREIEKICH
+139 SRELTLDEIKKICS

-200 LVDASGK
+200 LVDEHGK
-207 NLLSGAGK
+207 NLLSNAGK

-222 LNTLELLPRLIQTGV
+222 LNTLDLLPQLIETGV

-251 VATVVKVYRDA
+251 VATVVKVYRDV
-262 LDKNFST
+262 LDKKFST
-269 GKDKRKLAQIFN
+269 PEDNRKLAQIFN

-297 ISDMRPNNRGVL
+297 ISDMKPNNRGVL

-314 EVARDKITLKLS
+314 EVGRDKITLKLS

-348 VEDFELRGGLCTI
+348 VEDFELRGDLFTI
-361 KLAGTRG
+361 KIPNTKR

-380 AELTAEARKFFS
+380 AELTAEARKYFT
-392 GAPVRKIFVAA
+392 GAPVRRISVKAEIKV
-403 QVEAKIGE
+403 KMGE
-411 PLTLK
+411 PLTLTL
-416 MTDAD
+416 TDSD
-421 GNFATAQTNSRAA
+421 GNSATAQTNFIAEPA
-434 RAVNRPLTLE
+434 KNRPLTLD

-459 LEKISANVEDNLMIP
+459 LEKISAELDENLMIP
-474 LSELND
+474 ISELNE

-487 QLETLR
+487 QLETAR
-493 LKNFE
+493 LKKFSFKLSALSFQ
-498 REKISVAAEVEVKF
+498 EKIYPPCAVDK
-512 GEPLN
+512 
-517 LTNRPLTLDTLRNQI
+517 
-532 GRPGNSIFTPEKI
+532 
-545 SAPATKTLNPKSQ
+545 TKL
-558 ILNPSLTAHVDTLE
+558 IAHVDTSE
-572 KVKAALDAGAD
+572 KLKAALDAGAD

-590 TFTNLPVKNISE
+590 TFTNQPIKNISAAVE
-602 VIELVHA
+602 SVHL
-609 RGKKISWATPRLVR
+609 RGKKIYLATPRLVR
-623 EDESF
+623 ENEI
-628 TVPAAVDAVYVH
+628 AALEKILSAEVDAIYIH
-640 NLATLS
+640 NLATFS
-646 LAKKISAAPIRTD
+646 LAKKISATPIRTD
-659 FSLHVFNSATI
+659 FSLPIFNVATI
-670 SFLKNLGVEGVT
+670 NFLKNLGVEGVT
-682 LSPELNLAQVK
+682 LSPELNLNQVK
-693 SLAKKSC
+693 NLAKKSP

-722 SFLGGL
+722 SFLGDL

-734 HICRAKKFF
+734 HICRTNKFY
-743 LRDRKGEL
+743 LRDRKDEL

-770 SMIEQRASFEG
+770 SMIEHRVDFDG
-781 VARLRVDCRALNA
+781 VARIRVDCRALTLQ
-794 KETAQIVRAYKIGG
+794 ETAQIVHAYKFGG

-816 GHFFRGV
+816 GHYFRGV
-823 TLAESQERPNEKF
+823 TLAE

>member
-11 FEALRAAVEAGA
+11 LDALKGAVEAGA
-23 DAVYLAGE
+23 NAVYLAGE

-41 FAGEQLLKAVEFAH
+41 FAGEQLAEAVKFAH
-55 LRGVAVHVTVNT
+55 LRGVAIHVTVNT
-67 IIADEERDEFAAYIK
+67 IIADSELDEFAAYIK

-88 VDALLV
+88 VDALLI

-99 AALAKELAPE
+99 ASIIKQIAPE

-119 IHNSEGVKVLARLGF
+119 IHNSEGVRALADLGF

-139 SRELTLREIEKICH
+139 SRELTLSEIEKICR

-200 LVDASGK
+200 LVDANGK
-207 NLLSGAGK
+207 NLLNAGK

-222 LNTLELLPRLIQTGV
+222 LNTLDLLPRLVETGV

-262 LDKNFST
+262 LDKKFST
-269 GKDKRKLAQIFN
+269 DEDRRKLAQIFN

-286 AYLEKNPGKNL
+286 AYLEKNPGRNL
-297 ISDMRPNNRGVL
+297 ISDSKPNNRGVL

-314 EVARDKITLKLS
+314 EVGRDKIVLKLNG
-326 EKISAGDQV
+326 ELHAGDQV

-348 VEDFELRGGLCTI
+348 VEDFDLSGDLCTV
-361 KLAGTRG
+361 KAPTRG

-380 AELTAEARKFFS
+380 AELTAEARKFFT
-392 GAPVRKIFVAA
+392 GAPVRRIGVAA
-403 QVEAKIGE
+403 TIEAELGK
-411 PLTLK
+411 PLTLTL
-416 MTDAD
+416 TDSD
-421 GNFATAQTNSRAA
+421 GNIATAQTNFIAETA
-434 RAVNRPLTLE
+434 KNRPLTLE
-444 TLKNQIGRLGNSIFA
+444 TLKAQIGRLGNSIFA
-459 LEKISANVEDNLMIP
+459 LDKISAAVDDNLMIP
-474 LSELND
+474 ISELND
-480 VRRRVVE
+480 VRRRAVE
-487 QLETLR
+487 NLEIQR
-493 LKNFE
+493 LKKFE
-498 REKISVAAEVEVKF
+498 RVTISPCLKKNFLPFANANDKKKI
-512 GEPLN
+512 
-517 LTNRPLTLDTLRNQI
+517 
-532 GRPGNSIFTPEKI
+532 I
-545 SAPATKTLNPKSQ
+545 S
-558 ILNPSLTAHVDTLE
+558 HVDTLE
-572 KVKAALDAGAD
+572 KVKIALDAGAD
-583 EILFGGE
+583 EILYGGE
-590 TFTNLPVKNISE
+590 TFTNQPVKNISAA
-602 VIELVHA
+602 IELVHE
-609 RGKKISWATPRLVR
+609 RGKKIFWATPRIVR
-623 EDESF
+623 EDEL
-628 TVPAAVDAVYVH
+628 PALEKILSAEVDAVYVH
-640 NLATLS
+640 NLATLR
-646 LAKKISAAPIRTD
+646 LAKNFNVPIRTD
-659 FSLHVFNSATI
+659 FSLHVFNLTTI
-670 SFLKNLGVEGVT
+670 NFLASLGVDGVT
-682 LSPELNLAQVK
+682 LSPELNLAQIKTIAQK
-693 SLAKKSC
+693 SP

-734 HICRAKKFF
+734 HVCRAKNFY
-743 LRDRKGEL
+743 LRDRLGEL

-770 SMIEQRASFEG
+770 SMIEHRADFGG
-781 VARLRVDCRALNA
+781 VARLRVDCRFLTLD
-794 KETAQIVRAYKIGG
+794 ETAQIVRAYKHGG

-816 GHFFRGV
+816 GHYFRGA
-823 TLAESQERPNEKF
+823 T

>member
-1 MVELLAPAGS
+1 MTELLAPAGS
-11 FEALRAAVEAGA
+11 FDALKAAVEAGA

-55 LRGVAVHVTVNT
+55 LRGVVVHVTVNT
-67 IIADEERDEFAAYIK
+67 IISDEELDEFATYIK

-99 AALAKELAPE
+99 ASIAKQIAPE

-119 IHNSEGVKVLARLGF
+119 IHNLEGVKVLAELGF
-134 TRAVL
+134 SRAVL
-139 SRELTLREIEKICH
+139 SRELTLDEIKKICS

-200 LVDASGK
+200 LVDANGK
-207 NLLSGAGK
+207 NLLSGVGK

-222 LNTLELLPRLIQTGV
+222 LNTLDLLPKLIETGV

-262 LDKNFST
+262 LDKKFST
-269 GKDKRKLAQIFN
+269 PEDKRKLAQIFN

-297 ISDMRPNNRGVL
+297 ISDMKPNNRGVL
-309 IGRVV
+309 IGRVA
-314 EVARDKITLKLS
+314 EIGRDKIILKLS
-326 EKISAGDQV
+326 EKISAGDQI
-335 EIWVKVGGRVTFT
+335 EIWIKVGGRVTFT
-348 VEDFELRGGLCTI
+348 VEDFELRGDLCTI
-361 KLAGTRG
+361 KNVNTKG

-380 AELTAEARKFFS
+380 AELTAEARKYFT
-392 GAPVRKIFVAA
+392 GAPVRKISIAA
-403 QVEAKIGE
+403 EVKAKLGE
-411 PLTLK
+411 PLTL
-416 MTDAD
+416 TFIDAD
-421 GNFATAQTNSRAA
+421 GNSATAQTKIIAEPA
-434 RAVNRPLTLE
+434 KNRPLTLD

-459 LEKISANVEDNLMIP
+459 LEKISADFLDDNLMIP
-474 LSELND
+474 ISELND

-493 LKNFE
+493 LKKFE
-498 REKISVAAEVEVKF
+498 REKISVAPIANLLTTNHQ
-512 GEPLN
+512 PL
-517 LTNRPLTLDTLRNQI
+517 I
-532 GRPGNSIFTPEKI
+532 
-545 SAPATKTLNPKSQ
+545 TKLV
-558 ILNPSLTAHVDTLE
+558 AHVDTLE
-572 KVKAALDAGAD
+572 KLKVALDAGAD

-590 TFTNLPVKNISE
+590 TFTNQPVKNISE
-602 VIELVHA
+602 AIEFVHK
-609 RGKKISWATPRLVR
+609 RGKKFSLATPRLVR
-623 EDESF
+623 EGEPF
-628 TVPAAVDAVYVH
+628 TLPANIDAVYVH
-640 NLATLS
+640 NLATLN
-646 LAKKISAAPIRTD
+646 LAKNFGVPIRTD

-670 SFLKNLGVEGVT
+670 NFLKNLGVEGVT
-682 LSPELNLAQVK
+682 LSPELNLTQVK

-722 SFLGGL
+722 SFIGGL

-734 HICRAKKFF
+734 HVCRAKNFF

-756 DQFCRMHILNAKTL
+756 DQFCRMHILNAKIL
-770 SMIEQRASFEG
+770 SMIEHRADFDG
-781 VARLRVDCRALNA
+781 VARIRVDCRALTLN
-794 KETAQIVRAYKIGG
+794 ETAQIVHAYKFGG
-808 AEIENFTR
+808 EEITNFTR
-816 GHFFRGV
+816 GHYFRGV
-823 TLAESQERPNEKF
+823 D

>member
-11 FEALRAAVEAGA
+11 FDALKAAVEAGA

-41 FAGEQLLKAVEFAH
+41 FAGDKLLDAVKFAH
-55 LRGVAVHVTVNT
+55 LRGTAVHVTVNT
-67 IIADEERDEFAAYIK
+67 LIADEELDEFAAYIK

-99 AALAKELAPE
+99 ASVIKQIAPE

-119 IHNSEGVKVLARLGF
+119 IHNSEGVLALADLGF

-139 SRELTLREIEKICH
+139 SRELTLNEIEKICR

-200 LVDASGK
+200 LVDGSGK
-207 NLLSGAGK
+207 NLLSDAGK

-222 LNTLELLPRLIQTGV
+222 LNTLELLPQLIQTGV

-269 GKDKRKLAQIFN
+269 PEDKRKLAQIFN

-286 AYLEKNPGKNL
+286 AYLERNPGKNL
-297 ISDMRPNNRGVL
+297 ISDGKPNNRGVL

-314 EVARDKITLKLS
+314 EVGRDKITLKLND
-326 EKISAGDQV
+326 KISAGDQV
-335 EIWVKVGGRVTFT
+335 EIWIKVGGRVTFT
-348 VEDFELRGGLCTI
+348 VEDFELRGDFCTV
-361 KLAGTRG
+361 KAPTRG
-368 VRVHDRAFKIFD
+368 IRIHDRAFKIFD
-380 AELTAEARKFFS
+380 AELTAEARKYFS
-392 GAPVRKIFVAA
+392 GAPVRRIPVAA
-403 QVEAKIGE
+403 DVHVKIGE
-411 PLTLK
+411 PLTLTL
-416 MTDAD
+416 TDND
-421 GNFATAQTNSRAA
+421 GNSSTVQTNFIAEP
-434 RAVNRPLTLE
+434 AVNRPLTLD
-444 TLKNQIGRLGNSIFA
+444 TLQKQIGRMGNSIFA
-459 LEKISANVEDNLMIP
+459 LEKISAALDADLMIP
-474 LSELND
+474 ISELND
-480 VRRRVVE
+480 IRRRAVE

-493 LKNFE
+493 LKKFE
-498 REKISVAAEVEVKF
+498 HDKLPSPEEKIYPPCSV
-512 GEPLN
+512 G
-517 LTNRPLTLDTLRNQI
+517 
-532 GRPGNSIFTPEKI
+532 
-545 SAPATKTLNPKSQ
+545 ATKLV
-558 ILNPSLTAHVDTLE
+558 AHVDTLE
-572 KVKAALDAGAD
+572 KISAALDAGAD

-590 TFTNLPVKNISE
+590 NFTNCPVKNIFE
-602 VIELVHA
+602 AVKLVHA
-609 RGKKISWATPRLVR
+609 RGKKFSLATPRLVR
-623 EDESF
+623 EDEI
-628 TVPAAVDAVYVH
+628 AALKKNLSADVDAVYVH
-640 NLATLS
+640 NLATLR
-646 LAKKISAAPIRTD
+646 LAKKFSAAQIRTD
-659 FSLHVFNSATI
+659 FSLHVFNTATI
-670 SFLKNLGVEGVT
+670 NFLRGLGVEGVT

-693 SLAKKSC
+693 AFAKKSC

-728 DKKNCP
+728 DKKTCP
-734 HICRAKKFF
+734 HICRTKNFF
-743 LRDRKGEL
+743 LRDRMNEL

-770 SMIEQRASFEG
+770 SMIEHRADFDG
-781 VARLRVDCRALNA
+781 VARIRVDCRYLTVE
-794 KETAQIVRAYKIGG
+794 ETAQVVRAYKFGG
-808 AEIENFTR
+808 SEIENFTR
-816 GHFFRGV
+816 GHYFRGIM
-823 TLAESQERPNEKF
+823 

>member
-1 MVELLAPAGS
+1 MIELLAPAGS
-11 FEALRAAVEAGA
+11 FDALRAAVEAGA

-41 FAGEQLLKAVEFAH
+41 FAGELLAEAVKFAH
-55 LRGVAVHVTVNT
+55 LRSVAVHVTVNT
-67 IIADEERDEFAAYIK
+67 IVADSELDELAAYIK

-99 AALAKELAPE
+99 ASVAKSVAPE

-119 IHNSEGVKVLARLGF
+119 IHNVAGVKALAELGF

-139 SRELTLREIEKICH
+139 SRELTLTEIEKICR

-200 LVDASGK
+200 LVDANGK
-207 NLLSGAGK
+207 NLLNAGK

-222 LNTLELLPRLIQTGV
+222 LNTLDLLPKLVETGV

-262 LDKNFST
+262 LDKKFSAPE
-269 GKDKRKLAQIFN
+269 DRRKLAQIFN

-297 ISDMRPNNRGVL
+297 ISDGKPNNRGVL

-314 EVARDKITLKLS
+314 EVGRDKVVLKLGN
-326 EKISAGDQV
+326 ELHIGDQV

-348 VEDFELRGGLCTI
+348 VESFDMNGDLCTVAAPT
-361 KLAGTRG
+361 KG
-368 VRVHDRAFKIFD
+368 VRVHDRVFKIFD
-380 AELTAEARKFFS
+380 AELTAEARKYFT
-392 GAPVRKIFVAA
+392 GAAVRRIGVAA
-403 QVEAKIGE
+403 DVRAELGE
-411 PLTLK
+411 PLTLTL
-416 MTDAD
+416 TDTD
-421 GNFATAQTNSRAA
+421 GNVATARTNFIAEPA
-434 RAVNRPLTLE
+434 LNRPLTVD
-444 TLKNQIGRLGNSIFA
+444 TLRKQIGRLGNTVFA
-459 LEKISANVEDNLMIP
+459 LEKFSAAVAENLMMPI
-474 LSELND
+474 SELND
-480 VRRRVVE
+480 VRRRAVE
-487 QLETLR
+487 DLERQR
-493 LKNFE
+493 LQKFKRVNIYPCA
-498 REKISVAAEVEVKF
+498 EKIF
-512 GEPLN
+512 EPC
-517 LTNRPLTLDTLRNQI
+517 TNAND
-532 GRPGNSIFTPEKI
+532 
-545 SAPATKTLNPKSQ
+545 ATKLVK
-558 ILNPSLTAHVDTLE
+558 LVAHVDTLE
-572 KVKAALDAGAD
+572 KLIAALDAGAD
-583 EILFGGE
+583 EILYGGE
-590 TFTNLPVKNISE
+590 TFTNRSVKNFSE
-602 VIELVHA
+602 AIELVHA
-609 RGKKISWATPRLVR
+609 RGKKFSLATPRIVR
-623 EDESF
+623 EDEM
-628 TVPAAVDAVYVH
+628 PALEKILSAEADAVYVH

-646 LAKKISAAPIRTD
+646 LAKKFSAAQIRTD
-659 FSLHVFNSATI
+659 FSLHVFNGATI
-670 SFLKNLGVEGVT
+670 NFLAGMGVTGVT
-682 LSPELNLAQVK
+682 LSPELNLTQIKALAQK
-693 SLAKKSC
+693 SP
-700 LPVECIVHGRQ
+700 LPVECIVHGRH

-734 HICRAKKFF
+734 HVCRTEKFY
-743 LRDRKGEL
+743 LRDRLGEL

-770 SMIEQRASFEG
+770 SMIEHRADFGG
-781 VARLRVDCRALNA
+781 VSRIRVDCRVLTVD
-794 KETAQIVRAYKIGG
+794 ETAQIVRAYKSGG
-808 AEIENFTR
+808 SEIQNFTR
-816 GHFFRGV
+816 GHYFRG
-823 TLAESQERPNEKF
+823 AM